1 MLGMTFDIQTH
12 LALLAVSGTGSLSG
26 LPTTL
31 ALHLGNSQKPQT
43 VANYG

>member
-26 LPTTL
+26 LPTIRPQGAENSTLL
-31 ALHLGNSQKPQT
+31 ALTHC
-43 VANYG
+43 